1 MDKFIADTATIV
13 GLGLIGGSIAKAASE
28 RKIFRRIFAVDINGE
43 TLRKIEE
50 AGIAEKVTNNIFD
63 VIDET
68 DLLILST
75 PPEQIT
81 KIAKEVLR
89 KTSGEFVLTDVGSIK
104 RKIVEEVEC
113 EISSNVSFIGGHPL
127 AGTEFSGFDASFSTL
142 FDGKICV
149 LTPTGK
155 TNPDA
160 LNIVKEMWKRL
171 GSYVVEMDPIEHD
184 RIFAMV
190 SHLPHVLAYTIVNT
204 VANAEEYHGELF
216 QFTGAGFRD
225 FTRIASSDPIMWR
238 DICILNRDNI
248 LYAIESF
255 EKELENMKMAIRE
268 GNRELLRKTF
278 AASKKARDATIRGLI
293 NGEHK
298 AWKSKGD

>member
-1 MDKFIADTATIV
+1 MDEFIVDTATIV

-28 RKIFRRIFAVDINGE
+28 RKIFRRIFAVDINRE
-43 TLRKIEE
+43 TLKKIEE
-50 AGIAEKVTNNIFD
+50 VGIAEKVTNNIFD
-63 VIDET
+63 VIDKT

-81 KIAKEVLR
+81 KVAKEILR
-89 KTSGEFVLTDVGSIK
+89 KTTAGFVLTDVGSIK
-104 RKIVEEVEC
+104 RRIVEEVEC

-149 LTPTGK
+149 LTPTEK

-171 GSYVVEMDPIEHD
+171 GSSVVEMDPVEHD

-204 VANAEEYHGELF
+204 VANSEEYCGELF
-216 QFTGAGFRD
+216 RFTGAGFRD

-255 EKELENMKMAIRE
+255 EKELENMKKAIRE

-293 NGEHK
+293 NGEFK
-298 AWKSKGD
+298 AWESEED